1 MFVTSKLKILNQD
14 TSSHLS
20 SFTLAVVI
28 YGGLAIYLY
37 SPYLVKFRLPQYL
50 LVVNVCLASLG
61 CFVLSRRWVSSFA
74 GSFFAGAI
82 YGFGPFIL
90 GLAKFHPTAGFL
102 AAVIPWLFCP
112 AAFIGKN
119 RWRLAALPLSALPF
133 LAILL
138 FFRVSAHYGL
148 FAVPIRT
155 RLRLA
160 DLLGLFAP
168 LVAANRNL
176 VPLGFCHV
184 PVALLLMGFAM
195 LFAARRVGIMVILC
209 LGTVLAF
216 RNSLFGV
223 SPILWLSIPAVCCS
237 VLVGVGLQ
245 GLTSAGFADRKWVLL
260 VSIILGTFAI
270 AALLL
275 ATKYFQIFLG
285 LAAGY
290 ARLFTQTG
298 KMYILGA
305 VAAGIIF
312 FIIRAKLRL
321 TVIRLIILSA
331 AMAIDIF
338 FSARFIVD
346 KIL

>member
-1 MFVTSKLKILNQD
+1 MFIAATAIY
-14 TSSHLS
+14 
-20 SFTLAVVI
+20 AVF
-28 YGGLAIYLY
+28 AIYLY
-37 SPYLVKFRLPQYL
+37 QPYLANFDMLSYL
-50 LVVNVCLASLG
+50 TLVNPCLAAVG
-61 CFVLSRRWVSSFA
+61 CFLLSRRWVAAFA

-82 YGFGPFIL
+82 YGFGPFFL

-102 AAVIPWLFCP
+102 AASVPWLFCP
-112 AAFIGKN
+112 ATFLGKN
-119 RWRLAALPLSALPF
+119 RWRWAALPLSALPF

-148 FAVPIRT
+148 FAVPIQASPCFRGG
-155 RLRLA
+155 

-168 LVAANRNL
+168 LVAAKRNL
-176 VPLGFCHV
+176 LPLGFYHV
-184 PVALLLMGFAM
+184 PVAGLLMGFAM
-195 LFAARRVGIMVILC
+195 LLAARRIGIIAIFC
-209 LGTVLAF
+209 LGTAMAF
-216 RNSLFGV
+216 RGSFFSV

-237 VLVGVGLQ
+237 ILVGVGVQ
-245 GLTSAGFADRKWVLL
+245 GLASAGFADRKWVLL
-260 VSIILGTFAI
+260 ISIILGTFAI

-298 KMYILGA
+298 KMYILGT

-312 FIIRAKLRL
+312 FIIRAKLRV

-331 AMAIDIF
+331 AMAIDVF
-338 FSARFIVD
+338 FSAKFVLD

>member
-1 MFVTSKLKILNQD
+1 MTSKLKIADHD
-14 TSSHLS
+14 TGSRLRR
-20 SFTLAVVI
+20 FILTAII
-28 YGGLAIYLY
+28 YGTFAIYLY
-37 SPYLVKFRLPQYL
+37 SPYLEKLRLPQYL

-74 GSFFAGAI
+74 GSFFAGAV
-82 YGFGPFIL
+82 YGFGPFVL

-102 AAVIPWLFCP
+102 AATVPWFFCP

-119 RWRLAALPLSALPF
+119 RRRWAALPLSALPF
-133 LAILL
+133 LAVLL

-148 FAVPIRT
+148 FAVPIQA

-168 LVAANRNL
+168 LVAADRNL
-176 VPLGFCHV
+176 APLGFYHV
-184 PVALLLMGFAM
+184 PLAPLLMGFAM
-195 LFAARRVGIMVILC
+195 LLAARRVGIMVILC

-216 RNSLFGV
+216 GSSFFSV
-223 SPILWLSIPAVCCS
+223 SPIIWFTIPAVCCS
-237 VLVGVGLQ
+237 VLIGVGVQ

-285 LAAGY
+285 LGTKY
-290 ARLFTQTG
+290 ARLFTETG
-298 KMYILGA
+298 RMYILGA
-305 VAAGIIF
+305 VAVAIIF
-312 FIIRAKLRL
+312 FIIRAKLRV
-321 TVIRLIILSA
+321 TVIRQIILSA
-331 AMAIDIF
+331 AMAMDIF

-346 KIL
+346 KVL

>member
-1 MFVTSKLKILNQD
+1 MANQD
-14 TSSHLS
+14 AGSRLRR
-20 SFTLAVVI
+20 FILAAII
-28 YGGLAIYLY
+28 YGSFAIYLY
-37 SPYLVKFRLPQYL
+37 SPYLEKFRLPQCL
-50 LVVNVCLASLG
+50 LIVNVCLASLG

-82 YGFGPFIL
+82 YGFGPYVL

-102 AAVIPWLFCP
+102 AAVIPWFFCP

-119 RWRLAALPLSALPF
+119 RWRWAALPLSALPF

-148 FAVPIRT
+148 FAVPIQT

-184 PVALLLMGFAM
+184 PVAPLLMGFAM
-195 LFAARRVGIMVILC
+195 LLAARRIGIIAIFC
-209 LGTVLAF
+209 LGTVPAF
-216 RNSLFGV
+216 CSSFFGV
-223 SPILWLSIPAVCCS
+223 SPIVWLSIPAVCCS
-237 VLVGVGLQ
+237 VLVGAGVQ
-245 GLTSAGFADRKWVLL
+245 GLASAGFADRKWVLL
-260 VSIILGTFAI
+260 ISIILGTFAI
-270 AALLL
+270 AALFL

-285 LAAGY
+285 LAAEY

-305 VAAGIIF
+305 VAVGIIF
-312 FIIRAKLRL
+312 FIIRAKLRV

>member
-1 MFVTSKLKILNQD
+1 VTSKLKTADRD
-14 TSSHLS
+14 TASRPHR
-20 SFTLAVVI
+20 FILAVII
-28 YGGLAIYLY
+28 YACFAIYLY
-37 SPYLVKFRLPQYL
+37 SSHLENLRLPQYL

-82 YGFGPFIL
+82 YGFGPFVL

-112 AAFIGKN
+112 AAFLGKSHW
-119 RWRLAALPLSALPF
+119 RWAALLLSALPF
-133 LAILL
+133 LAVLL
-138 FFRVSAHYGL
+138 FFRVSADYQL
-148 FAVPIRT
+148 FAVVIQTSPR
-155 RLRLA
+155 A
-160 DLLGLFAP
+160 SGGDLLGLFAP
-168 LVAANRNL
+168 LVAANHSL
-176 VPLGFCHV
+176 VPLGFYHV
-184 PVALLLMGFAM
+184 PLAALLMGFGM
-195 LFAARRVGIMVILC
+195 LLAARRIGIMTILC

-216 RNSLFGV
+216 RGSFFSV

-237 VLVGVGLQ
+237 VLVGVGVQ

-270 AALLL
+270 VALLL
-275 ATKYFQIFLG
+275 ATRYFQVFLG
-285 LAAGY
+285 FAAEY
-290 ARLFTQTG
+290 ARFFTQTG

-305 VAAGIIF
+305 VAVGIIF
-312 FIIRAKLRL
+312 FIIRAKLRV
-321 TVIRLIILSA
+321 TVIRRIILSA

-346 KIL
+346 KVL

>member
-1 MFVTSKLKILNQD
+1 MANQD
-14 TSSHLS
+14 TGSRLRR
-20 SFTLAVVI
+20 FILAAII
-28 YGGLAIYLY
+28 YGSFAIYLY
-37 SPYLVKFRLPQYL
+37 SPYLEKFRLPQCL
-50 LVVNVCLASLG
+50 LIVNVCLASLG

-82 YGFGPFIL
+82 YGLGPYVL

-112 AAFIGKN
+112 AAFVGKN
-119 RWRLAALPLSALPF
+119 RWRWVSLPLSALPF
-133 LAILL
+133 LAVLL
-138 FFRVSAHYGL
+138 FFRVSAQYGL
-148 FAVPIRT
+148 FAVPIQT

-195 LFAARRVGIMVILC
+195 LFAARRVGIIAIFC

-216 RNSLFGV
+216 SSSFLSV
-223 SPILWLSIPAVCCS
+223 SPIIWLSIPTVCCS

-245 GLTSAGFADRKWVLL
+245 GLAFAGFADRKWVLL

-285 LAAGY
+285 LAADY

-305 VAAGIIF
+305 VAVGIIF
-312 FIIRAKLRL
+312 FIIRAKLRV

-346 KIL
+346 KVL